1 MTLLAASVRDVAERQ
16 VSGGTRRVEGNL
28 RPALRLVAGVDTLVV
43 SIALLSARWLHD
55 VLPGA
60 SIDHTGD
67 SLVTTFTPVIA
78 LTWVWVLL
86 ARGGYSVRFF
96 GAGLREYGTIILSSF
111 LAAGV
116 LGFYCYLTKVDLS
129 RGFVSLSF
137 VLGTVGLVLN
147 RWAARNVLYA
157 LRRRD
162 RLVRRVVVVGGD
174 SGIDEV
180 LSVLER
186 DRHIGFRAVGV
197 CSTDRAPTEGVESWL
212 KAGGADI
219 RRTCLENRAD
229 TVLVARG
236 AYNSSEELRRVSWD
250 LEGTDISLVVVP
262 SLIDVAGPRIHF
274 SPVAGLPLIHLEEPH
289 AGRARGLVKRV
300 LDVVGSLV
308 ALLLLGPVLVGVA
321 LAIKLEGAGPLVF
334 RQRRVGLHG
343 EVFSCLKFRS
353 MRPDSA
359 ELEAGLRV
367 EQGHEGA
374 LWKMQDDPRVTT
386 VGRII
391 RRYSLDEL
399 PQLFNVLRGEM
410 SLVGPR
416 PQQEWEVAL
425 YSEMAQ
431 RRLLVRP
438 GMTGLWQVSGRSQLP
453 FDEAVRL
460 DLYYVDNWSVLADV
474 EILAKTVR
482 AVVRPSGIH

>member
-1 MTLLAASVRDVAERQ
+1 
-16 VSGGTRRVEGNL
+16 
-28 RPALRLVAGVDTLVV
+28 
-43 SIALLSARWLHD
+43 
-55 VLPGA
+55 
-60 SIDHTGD
+60 
-67 SLVTTFTPVIA
+67 
-78 LTWVWVLL
+78 
-86 ARGGYSVRFF
+86 
-96 GAGLREYGTIILSSF
+96 
-111 LAAGV
+111 
-116 LGFYCYLTKVDLS
+116 
-129 RGFVSLSF
+129 
-137 VLGTVGLVLN
+137 
-147 RWAARNVLYA
+147 
-157 LRRRD
+157 
-162 RLVRRVVVVGGD
+162 VVGGD
-174 SGIDEV
+174 SGIGEV

-197 CSTDRAPTEGVESWL
+197 CTTDPASTDRVDGSSS
-212 KAGGADI
+212 AGRPDV
-219 RRTCLENRAD
+219 RRACLENRAD
-229 TVLVARG
+229 AVLVARG
-236 AYNSSEELRRVSWD
+236 AFSSSEELRRLSWD
-250 LEGTDISLVVVP
+250 LEGTDIAMVVVP

-308 ALLLLGPVLVGVA
+308 ALLLLGPVLAGVA
-321 LAIKLEGAGPLVF
+321 LAIKLEDAGPVLF

-359 ELEAGLRV
+359 DLEAGLRV
-367 EQGHEGA
+367 EQGHDGA
-374 LWKMQDDPRVTT
+374 LWKMHDDPRVTM

-391 RRYSLDEL
+391 RRHSLDEL

-425 YSEMAQ
+425 YTEVAQ
-431 RRLLVRP
+431 HRLLVRP

-482 AVVRPSGIH
+482 AVIRPRGAY